1 MVTRIISKDT
11 PRAKKLLE
19 ILDSHTDD
27 EKQIERALK
36 IINSGKNI
44 QYATNKSRKLMEV
57 AWKKAQK
64 IIPDGPAKNDL
75 EKLSKFLIERNL

>member
-11 PRAKKLLE
+11 PRARKLLE

-27 EKQIERALK
+27 EKQIEKALK

-44 QYATNKSRKLMEV
+44 QYATKKSRKLMEV
-57 AWKKAQK
+57 AWKKA
-64 IIPDGPAKNDL
+64 
-75 EKLSKFLIERNL
+75 